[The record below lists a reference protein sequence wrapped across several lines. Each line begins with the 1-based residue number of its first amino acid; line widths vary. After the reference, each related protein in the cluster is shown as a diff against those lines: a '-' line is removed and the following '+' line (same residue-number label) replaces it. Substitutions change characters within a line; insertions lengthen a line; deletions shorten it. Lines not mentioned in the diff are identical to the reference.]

1 MMRSRLYAVVLALL
15 ALLTLGAGP
24 AGAVEIPVPPGPWSS
39 VMGKLECLSPPSPAN
54 PNEGVTGWLDPG
66 PGKIVD
72 GDPFAKNA
80 DVTIYEVYGYAGLE
94 SQKFDRGDI
103 KGCAPEFDAANT
115 LTNWTIG
122 LSTTLQALVTRL
134 YYVVFD
140 GGLGDAL
147 QPFSELAA
155 QALGWSILL
164 PLLGV
169 AVCATGLWFIARSRR
184 GDLVE
189 SISKSAGTLV
199 IIGLGVAA
207 FIYPVTIGRAVD
219 NGMGEAVAAVNQ
231 TVAGSRDTIET
242 VEQRKDAVGEDAE
255 QREDEGRLVL
265 EGQNGPAAAGAVAAL
280 DAAKQ
285 AAPGGKSATS
295 IIASNVHEATL
306 WNSWKQATFG
316 RGNDAAA
323 REFGPTLFK
332 NSAFTRAEAERISKD
347 PSKAKDLREQKQ
359 QAYVDA
365 AKKMQKKYPAA
376 YEHLAGKHIGN
387 RFGFWMVGGL
397 LGTLAAISLV
407 GYSLIRLIWASV
419 VTRIGIGAAP
429 IIALGAQ
436 FPTFQD
442 KALELVKWVARAI
455 WTAVVF
461 GAITAV
467 YVVGGLGAILSPN
480 NDMHLMV
487 KLLVL
492 VLTSLAV
499 WRLLRRLGLVT
510 GRPKTPSITVP
521 SLRRARGDGG
531 DDAARDVQSPRE
543 LFEAPPSTEQPA
555 AETIIRTRT
564 IDSNAVPVRPVL
576 PAGSVKNYVSTER
589 QQTRQALDEN
599 RSGARSEMTKGAAT
613 GAAMAVATGVATGGT
628 STIAAAAGAAAKGAA
643 KGALVSGAKGA
654 TSHPGS
660 RRGDYDLAERPSAPS
675 SSQGNGAAGLR
686 TRRADS
692 TVTVDPSALYDP
704 SERLPASV
712 RPARSRTEGGTTI
725 YEIYS
730 PAGESR

>member
-1 MMRSRLYAVVLALL
+1 MRSRLYAVVLALL

-24 AGAVEIPVPPGPWSS
+24 AGAVDIPNPL
-39 VMGKLECLSPPSPAN
+39 GKLECLSPPSPAN
-54 PNEGVTGWLDPG
+54 PNDGVTGWLDPG

-80 DVTIYEVYGYAGLE
+80 DVTIYEVYGYAGLG

-103 KGCAPEFDAANT
+103 KGCTPEFDAANT

-122 LSTTLQALVTRL
+122 LSTALQALVTRL
-134 YYVVFD
+134 YYTVFD

-147 QPFSELAA
+147 QPLSELAA

-189 SISKSAGTLV
+189 TVSKSAGTMV

-207 FIYPVTIGRAVD
+207 FIYPVTVGRAVD
-219 NGMGEAVAAVNQ
+219 DGMGQAVAAVNQ

-242 VEQRKDAVGEDAE
+242 VEQRKDAVGDDAE
-255 QREDEGRLVL
+255 QREDEGRRVL
-265 EGQNGPAAAGAVAAL
+265 EGQNGLAAAAAFAAL

-332 NSAFTRAEAERISKD
+332 NSAFTRAEAEQISKD
-347 PSKAKDLREQKQ
+347 PGKAKDLREKKQ
-359 QAYVDA
+359 DAYVDA
-365 AKKMQKKYPAA
+365 AKAMEKKYPAA

-387 RFGFWMVGGL
+387 RLGFWTVGGL

-436 FPTFQD
+436 FPTLQD
-442 KALELVKWVARAI
+442 KALELVKFVARAI

-461 GAITAV
+461 GAVTAV

-487 KLLVL
+487 KLLLL
-492 VLTSLAV
+492 VLTSAAV
-499 WRLLRRLGLVT
+499 WVLLKRLGLVM
-510 GRPKTPSITVP
+510 GRPKTPSITMP
-521 SLRRARGDGG
+521 SLRRNRGDG
-531 DDAARDVQSPRE
+531 DDAADSTQSARE
-543 LFEAPPSTEQPA
+543 MFEAPPSTEQPA
-555 AETIIRTRT
+555 AENIIRTRT
-564 IDSNAVPVRPVL
+564 IDSNVVPVRPVL
-576 PAGSVKNYVSTER
+576 PASSIRDSVSTDR
-589 QQTRQALDEN
+589 QETRRALN
-599 RSGARSEMTKGAAT
+599 AGRSESRSEVTKGAAT
-613 GAAMAVATGVATGGT
+613 GAVMAVAAGVATGGT

-654 TSHPGS
+654 TSRAGS
-660 RRGDYDLAERPSAPS
+660 RRGDYDLAERPSAPR

-692 TVTVDPSALYDP
+692 TVTIDPTSLYDP

-712 RPARSRTEGGTTI
+712 RPARARTEGGTTV